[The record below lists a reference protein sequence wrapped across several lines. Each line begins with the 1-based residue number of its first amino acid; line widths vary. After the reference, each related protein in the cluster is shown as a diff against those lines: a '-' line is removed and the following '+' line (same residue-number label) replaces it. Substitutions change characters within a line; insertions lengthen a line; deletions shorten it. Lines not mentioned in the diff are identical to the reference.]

1 MPSVYLIEDHSLV
14 RGGLRRLIQAATEIE
29 IAGEASTLEEALPQ
43 VESTSPTVVTLD
55 LMLPG
60 TSGLEA
66 VDKLLSVS
74 PNLRILVVSSRTEG
88 PEIQALLQRGVLGYI
103 TKDASS
109 ESFLSALEKVAEG
122 QTYLGQEAASSLAR
136 GFRETGTKTEVVLSK
151 RLIEVLKYISQG
163 KKTKEI
169 ADALFLSP
177 KTIEKYRGQI
187 LRKLDVRNQIEALQ
201 KARELGLLDDP
212 RTTV

>member
-1 MPSVYLIEDHSLV
+1 M
-14 RGGLRRLIQAATEIE
+14 
-29 IAGEASTLEEALPQ
+29 
-43 VESTSPTVVTLD
+43 
-55 LMLPG
+55 
-60 TSGLEA
+60 
-66 VDKLLSVS
+66 
-74 PNLRILVVSSRTEG
+74 
-88 PEIQALLQRGVLGYI
+88 LGYI